1 MKAFRVIGAFRIK
14 QGKYR
19 NDLQDFKVEVA
30 AKDEKSAKE
39 KVVSTFGSRHRLVRK
54 DILIRELVAIKKD
67 EITDPVVMH
76 QVGGAK

>member
-14 QGKYR
+14 QGEYR
-19 NDLQDFKVEVA
+19 NDLQDFKVEIA
-30 AKDEKSAKE
+30 AKDAKAATEKI
-39 KVVSTFGSRHRLVRK
+39 VSTFGSRHRVGRK
-54 DILIRELVAIKKD
+54 DIIIKELVQLNNE